1 MTITRDNFLS
11 ALEPCCAIAAR
22 RTSLPILNC
31 VKLSAMPEGM
41 LVHATDL
48 TCYLRERVDVID
60 GSLQPICVPAKRLL
74 DVVRSLGDEITME
87 HKNGRLLLSGG
98 GEAELSTLPEK
109 DFPPENTAALK
120 PQGVPVGDLADCLEA
135 VGDYASDDPAQ
146 QLWKQSVQIEG
157 ANKKLRVQAANGPTI
172 AVMERLII
180 CARFECIIPKEA
192 ARSIASALRRED
204 AQFVLGEAHAGVTH
218 KGGAFLCQ
226 LPEGKYANTAPI
238 LSPKR
243 TRLGELSAEGVEK
256 LLASAT
262 LCDGFSTEK
271 LFIAVTL
278 GFNKSEV
285 WIALDGR
292 ENSYHRRIA
301 GEFACHKTQ
310 VNSFQLTKVLQS
322 FREPSFK
329 GNPVMISTNT
339 QATLVFEAGD
349 LTVCLATLKDKEVK
363 A

>member
-31 VKLSAMPEGM
+31 VLIQGKDSLK
-41 LVHATDL
+41 VRATDL
-48 TCYLRERVDVID
+48 TCDLSESVEATGTI
-60 GSLQPICVPAKRLL
+60 LPICVPAERLL

-120 PQGVPVGDLADCLEA
+120 PQGVPAGDLADCLEA
-135 VGDYASDDPAQ
+135 IWDFASDDPAQ
-146 QLWKQSVQIEG
+146 QLWKQSVHIEG
-157 ANKKLRVQAANGPTI
+157 ANKKLRVQAANGPSI
-172 AVMERLII
+172 ALMERLII
-180 CARFECIIPKEA
+180 CASFECIIPKEA

-238 LSPKR
+238 LTPKR

-262 LCDGFSTEK
+262 LCNGFREEK
-271 LFIAVTL
+271 QFIEVKL

-310 VNSFQLTKVLQS
+310 VNSFQLAKVLA
-322 FREPSFK
+322 SFK

-339 QATLVFEAGD
+339 QATLVFEGGD
-349 LTVCLATLKDKEVK
+349 MTVCLATLKDKEPVK
-363 A
+363 

>member
-31 VKLSAMPEGM
+31 VLLCANTIR
-41 LVHATDL
+41 ATDL
-48 TCYLRERVDVID
+48 TCDLTESLEGAD
-60 GSLQPICVPAKRLL
+60 GILAPICVPAKRLL
-74 DVVRSLGDEITME
+74 DVVRSMGDEITVE
-87 HKNGRLLLSGG
+87 HKNGRLTLSGG

-120 PQGVPVGDLADCLEA
+120 PQGVPAGDLADCLES
-135 VGDYASDDPAQ
+135 VEDFASDDPAQ
-146 QLWKQSVQIEG
+146 AMWKQAVHLIG
-157 ANKKLRVQAANGPTI
+157 APKKLTVEATNGFTLAA
-172 AVMERLII
+172 MERLII
-180 CARFECIIPKEA
+180 CAGFECIIPKEA

-226 LPEGKYANTAPI
+226 LPGGKYANTGHI

-262 LCDGFSTEK
+262 LCNGFGEEK
-271 LFIAVTL
+271 QFIEVKL

-310 VNSFQLTKVLQS
+310 VNSFQLAKVLQ
-322 FREPSFK
+322 SFK
-329 GNPVMISTNT
+329 GNPVMISTNA

-349 LTVCLATLKDKEVK
+349 MTACLVTLKDKETTK
-363 A
+363 S